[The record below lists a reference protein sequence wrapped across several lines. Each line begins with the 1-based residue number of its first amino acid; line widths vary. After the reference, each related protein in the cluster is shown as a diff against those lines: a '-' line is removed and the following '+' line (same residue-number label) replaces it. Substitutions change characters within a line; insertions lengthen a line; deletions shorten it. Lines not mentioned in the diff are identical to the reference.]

1 MPDPTVVTDLTG
13 GHLALLVRM
22 EEYMIPYAPSS
33 GRMRP
38 ALSRRL

>member
-22 EEYMIPYAPSS
+22 DGYMDTVRAFIGSHAACS
-33 GRMRP
+33 
-38 ALSRRL
+38 